1 MIILPRQARD
11 KHRENSKK
19 ECIQRPPVPSLLG
32 LEQQLTAV
40 WRLSDDDDAN
50 TRVAGTLLPT
60 RGSPGAGA
68 GVPVTLSGVGTLLL
82 ALGGGPGRWQQ
93 QQQQGRRQQALQAV
107 GYQLGFLQPAQNHYG
122 SCPTTALIS
131 RRVDWKRRTRKKEM
145 VLKLRENGHFF

>member
-1 MIILPRQARD
+1 
-11 KHRENSKK
+11 
-19 ECIQRPPVPSLLG
+19 VPSLLG

-93 QQQQGRRQQALQAV
+93 QQQQQQGRRQHTLQAV

-122 SCPTTALIS
+122 KLPHYGTIQSSCRLEKKNEKEGDGFEAA
-131 RRVDWKRRTRKKEM
+131 RKRA
-145 VLKLRENGHFF
+145 FF